1 MNPENILKMV
11 FENAADKNTASRSL
25 AIFQSRIVGYPNI
38 SIDVLS
44 NIANNQQLLI
54 SIFNAEYGI
63 NPIEFSPYYCY
74 SEVSIKFKFGN
85 VLIYIPI
92 LGLYQLFDNVEK
104 YQLYLER
111 MQDKQINNLLFQQ
124 LVLIS
129 AEHKFILRCENKP
142 ELIDK
147 IKLILNTNIVDIK
160 ESPGYV
166 QLTFNTLKVSNFAQE
181 QIYFEKI
188 MRHILDAPIYI
199 PRHGNDTKFVENDIT
214 YTDKSVIK
222 MLKNIEKYVMQCNT
236 VKGGNVTNIVIEGNG
251 TINLVN
257 KVKNTDDK
265 YSIVDNWL
273 KANPINEKILQSDY
287 RKKFLDDTGC
297 VMHNGTFGKRA
308 AKFVNGVSTNGTT
321 WYEPLIK

>member
-1 MNPENILKMV
+1 MNPENIIKMV
-11 FENAADKNTASRSL
+11 FENAADMQTVSRSL
-25 AIFQSRIVGYPNI
+25 AIFRSRIVSYPNI

-54 SIFNAEYGI
+54 SIFNAECGL

-74 SEVSIKFKFGN
+74 SEVSVKFEFGN

-104 YQLYLER
+104 YKLYLDR
-111 MQDKQINNLLFQQ
+111 IQDKQINNLLFQQ

-166 QLTFNTLKVSNFAQE
+166 QLTFNTLKVSSFAQE

-188 MRHILDAPIYI
+188 MRNILNAPIYI

-222 MLKNIEKYVMQCNT
+222 MLKNIEKYVMQSKIVVNIGD
-236 VKGGNVTNIVIEGNG
+236 VSGGNVSVNINSE
-251 TINLVN
+251 T
-257 KVKNTDDK
+257 KNDDK
-265 YSIVDNWL
+265 TKLIEWL
-273 KANPINEKILQSDY
+273 EANPINGKIIQSAY
-287 RKKFLDDTGC
+287 RQKFLDDTGIILHPN
-297 VMHNGTFGKRA
+297 VFGKGASKHIMATSGGRCY
-308 AKFVNGVSTNGTT
+308 KNR
-321 WYEPLIK
+321 